1 MTNRTSSNRTRPRV
15 VVVGAGFGG
24 MATVNALRWAD
35 VDVLLI
41 DRNGYN
47 TFQPLLY
54 QVATGGLNPGD
65 VTYALRAFTAKQRN
79 ARFRQGT
86 VVGID
91 TATKHVRLD
100 DGDEIGYDYLVVAT
114 GVTANFFGIPGAAE
128 NSLLI
133 YTRREA
139 LETRD
144 HIFRGLE
151 RLATEE
157 GKDGTANVV
166 VVGGGAT
173 GVEMAGTLA
182 EMVSGAVPVSYPE
195 LDNTKLKIIL
205 VEMAPDVLTP
215 FKKSL
220 RAYSARALRRRGVE
234 LKLEAAVA
242 EVTPDEVRLQDGTV
256 IPTRTVIWATGV
268 TAHPVVST
276 WGLPQGRGGRIVI
289 GPDMRVKGFDDVFA
303 IGDVGGDPDNLLPQV
318 AQPAIQQGIHVAE
331 TISRLLVG
339 MGSTRFHY
347 TDKGIMAT
355 IGRRAAVGQLPFKI
369 ALRGTVAWLA
379 WVGLHVFFLL
389 SNRNRFAVL
398 TNLAVRYLSWP
409 RNTNVILGDW
419 EQKRAAPVEQER
431 EEKVREAE
439 HETVLERAEPAEP
452 QPASKR

>member
-1 MTNRTSSNRTRPRV
+1 MTSQSTASTSRRPRV

-24 MATVNALRWAD
+24 MATVAALRWAD
-35 VDVLLI
+35 VDVLLV

-65 VTYALRAFTAKQRN
+65 VTYALRAFTAKHRN

-91 TATKHVRLD
+91 TAAKQVRLE
-100 DGDEIGYDYLVVAT
+100 DGDTIGYDYLVVAT
-114 GVTANFFGIPGAAE
+114 GVTANFFGIKGAEE

-151 RLATEE
+151 RLATEG
-157 GKDGTANVV
+157 GKNASANVV

-182 EMVSGAVPVSYPE
+182 EMVTGAIPHSYPE
-195 LDNTKLKIIL
+195 LDSSRLKIVL
-205 VEMAPDVLTP
+205 VEMAGEVLGP

-220 RAYSARALRRRGVE
+220 RRYSAKALRHRGVD
-234 LKLEAAVA
+234 LRLDTAVA
-242 EVTPDEVRLQDGTV
+242 EVTPDAVHLVDGTV
-256 IPTRTVIWATGV
+256 IPTGAVIWATGV
-268 TAHPVVST
+268 TAHEVVST
-276 WGLPQGRGGRIVI
+276 WGLPQGRGGRIVV
-289 GPDMRVKGFDDVFA
+289 GPDMRVKGTADVFA
-303 IGDVGGDPDNLLPQV
+303 IGDVSGDPDAMLPQL
-318 AQPAIQQGIHVAE
+318 AQPAIQQGTHVAE
-331 TISRLLVG
+331 TISRLIAG
-339 MGSTRFHY
+339 MGSEQFHY
-347 TDKGIMAT
+347 TDKGTMAT
-355 IGRRAAVGQLPFKI
+355 IGRRAAVAQLPGKI
-369 ALRGTVAWLA
+369 ALRGTLA
-379 WVGLHVFFLL
+379 WVAWVALHVMVLL
-389 SNRNRFAVL
+389 SNRNRFAVI

-419 EQKRAAPVEQER
+419 EQRRSAPVSQER
-431 EEKVREAE
+431 DEQV
-439 HETVLERAEPAEP
+439 RAEEIRTAPERDDAVG